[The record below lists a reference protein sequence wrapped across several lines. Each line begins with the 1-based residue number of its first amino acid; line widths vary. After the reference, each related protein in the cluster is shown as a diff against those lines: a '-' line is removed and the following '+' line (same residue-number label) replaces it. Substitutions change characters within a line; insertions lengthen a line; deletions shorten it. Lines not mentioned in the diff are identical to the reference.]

1 MTQSSTSGAVRTF
14 RVASPLKRL
23 IPLIIT
29 CVFTVGLIYVVSK
42 PSERTF
48 IPFLVAVLAFSVALA
63 YWLMS
68 RTRLV
73 VSSDGIVNYSIGYN
87 VRSTWGN
94 IEGYGKRT
102 LGSQTVECL
111 ILREPGI
118 EVSRWMQIGYALM
131 PAAQVAAAAQG
142 RVMIPQGLSGYSNV
156 IPVALYADDWRSSEL
171 GVLIKRYAPQAFENN
186 LRKE

>member
-1 MTQSSTSGAVRTF
+1 MTQSSASGAVRTF

-23 IPLIIT
+23 TPLLIT
-29 CVFTVGLIYVVSK
+29 CVFTIGLIYVVSK
-42 PSERTF
+42 PDERAF
-48 IPFLVAVLAFSVALA
+48 FPFLIVVLAFSVALA

-87 VRSTWGN
+87 VRSSWGN

-142 RVMIPQGLSGYSNV
+142 RYMPSGRLGSYASV

-171 GVLIKRYAPQAFENN
+171 GALIQRYAPQAFDN
-186 LRKE
+186 LVTH

>member
-23 IPLIIT
+23 IPLLLVSI
-29 CVFTVGLIYVVSK
+29 FTVGLIYVVTD
-42 PSERTF
+42 PADRF
-48 IPFLVAVLAFSVALA
+48 VVWILVAVLAFSVALA
-63 YWLMS
+63 YGLMS

-87 VRSTWGN
+87 VRSSWGN

-118 EVSRWMQIGYALM
+118 EVSRWMQIGYSLM
-131 PAAQVAAAAQG
+131 PVAQVAAAAQG

-156 IPVALYADDWRSSEL
+156 IPVALYAEDWRSSEL
-171 GVLIKRYAPQAFENN
+171 GVLIKQYAPQAFDNP
-186 LRKE
+186 L